1 MKRCFLYMSIISIG
15 LLMLGC
21 SFSLS
26 LSPAYFEKVISAQSG
41 GKIMLPRGIEVDF
54 PPGTFVFDRHVSI
67 GFQDRTQL
75 GSSIILYSTNPLP
88 LLQSITITIPSD
100 VLALRHDEVLIVQP
114 IFGEAHLDPASAES
128 DSIEDFEITSVTK
141 NGDAVLKVKGGF
153 PYCIIVGKADALY
166 SVLHLPG
173 KYLLEGDLLYYID
186 MNWFPGHAG
195 LYLGVDESIAS
206 GYENLGHNDGKT
218 FADSYPYQSYGAN
231 LAIEEGVF
239 VFPNDIDPS
248 PYVPVFRYDSY
259 EERWLGIW
267 ADKFMGPR
275 RYEGDLTP
283 EDRRD
288 ISSYAYE
295 AFRNGSLW
303 TVGFAWRGYTP
314 IPFSRKALYSCVGLP
329 ERAYQS
335 GGENIVPFWS
345 SLFYL
350 TTSEQYSRTIP
361 VPEITEFLGETISF
375 RVNGLAA
382 QTAIG
387 CSPIKQNKCIEVE
400 GWKWFSSNN
409 VELLSEST
417 GDLYCNYKFCTYEW
431 TPAATGSF
439 EVVFNFFADVD
450 GTMVERIQNL
460 TIHVIDPD

>member
-1 MKRCFLYMSIISIG
+1 MKKSFLCLLTVVIT

-21 SFSLS
+21 SFSIS
-26 LSPAYFEKVISAQSG
+26 VPSVYFEKVISAQTG

-54 PPGTFVFDRHVSI
+54 PPGTFTSDRFVSI

-75 GSSIILYSTNPLP
+75 GSSIVMYSTDPFS
-88 LLQSITITIPSD
+88 LLQPITITIPSD
-100 VLALRHDEVLIVQP
+100 VLELRRDEVLIVQP
-114 IFGEAHLDPASAES
+114 IFGEAYIERVSA
-128 DSIEDFEITSVTK
+128 DFDDIQEFGISSVTK
-141 NGDAVLKVKGGF
+141 NGDTILKVKGGF

-195 LYLGVDESIAS
+195 LYLGIDEDTAY
-206 GYENLGHNDGKT
+206 GYENLGYNDGIT

-239 VFPNDIDPS
+239 VFPNNVDPS

-259 EERWLGIW
+259 EERWTGIW
-267 ADKFMGPR
+267 ADKFLGPR
-275 RYEGDLTP
+275 RYNGKLTP

-288 ISSYAYE
+288 ISRYVYE

-314 IPFSRKALYSCVGLP
+314 IPFSKKALYSCVGLP
-329 ERAYQS
+329 EKAYQS
-335 GGENIVPFWS
+335 TGKNIVPFWS

-361 VPEITEFLGETISF
+361 IPEITETLGETIRF
-375 RVNGLAA
+375 RVNGLVA
-382 QTAIG
+382 QTATG
-387 CSPIKQNKCIEVE
+387 CSPLKQNKCIEVE
-400 GWKWFSSNN
+400 GWKWVSSNG
-409 VELLSEST
+409 VALLSDNVGS
-417 GDLYCNYKFCTYEW
+417 LRCFYKSCEYEW
-431 TPAATGSF
+431 TPEEAGSY
-439 EVVFNFFADVD
+439 EVVFSFFADVD
-450 GTMVERIQNL
+450 GEMIERVQSL
-460 TIHVIDPD
+460 TIHIDPD